1 MGVEEVGWKG
11 MSLNHLVLDIDK
23 WQALVNAIMS
33 SEVSENAGNF
43 LNS

>member
-1 MGVEEVGWKG
+1 MGVEEVRWES
-11 MSLNHLVLDIDK
+11 MNLSHLAQDIDK
-23 WQALVNAIMS
+23 WQALVTAVMM